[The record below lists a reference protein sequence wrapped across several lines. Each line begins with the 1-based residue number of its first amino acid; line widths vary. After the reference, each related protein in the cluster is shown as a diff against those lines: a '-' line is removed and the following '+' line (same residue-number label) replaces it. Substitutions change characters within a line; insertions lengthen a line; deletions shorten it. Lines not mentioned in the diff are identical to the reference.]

1 MKKIVFCLPLF
12 LFVFLFVSCGP
23 SYVVRDRPAEAVYLR
38 PPPPSPD
45 HVWVSGD
52 WIWAGKKYEWH
63 EGHYETRRV
72 GQRWFEGHWINS
84 RGGWTWIRGRWRR
97 Y

>member
-1 MKKIVFCLPLF
+1 MKKIVFSLSF
-12 LFVFLFVSCGP
+12 FVFVFLFASCGP
-23 SYVVRDRPAEAVYLR
+23 SYVVRDRPAEVVYLR
-38 PPPPSPD
+38 PAPPSPD

-52 WIWAGKKYEWH
+52 WVWANGKYVWH

-72 GQRWFEGHWINS
+72 GYRWFEGHWINS
-84 RGGWTWIRGRWRR
+84 RGGWVWIRGRWRS